1 MKKKMTKREFEQII
15 ALYEEARDFAKTT
28 GKLKEILA
36 KLEKVTVILQRLET
50 FQNLSA
56 MLDLFEKQSWVMK
69 EYLTIDE
76 VAAYLDVSRWKIRR
90 ISADKVLP
98 IYKPTNKIYIKKD
111 DLLEYIKCSKRMSQE
126 ELQEYAR
133 RFLNESENHRR
144 QKAIGRK
151 NKRK

>member
-56 MLDLFEKQSWVMK
+56 MLDLFEQQSWVMK

-76 VAAYLDVSRWKIRR
+76 VAAYLDVSRSTIRQM
-90 ISADKVLP
+90 SSHKVLP
-98 IYKPTNKIYIKKD
+98 IYKPINKIYIKKD

-133 RFLNESENHRR
+133 RFLKESEAHRR
-144 QKAIGRK
+144 QKTIDRK